1 MVVSPYIMFF
11 LMSTFGSA
19 QFGNALPL
27 LCRGCTL
34 HPPCKKPLQPRRAA
48 DPSDFAPLTEDR
60 AQHFATSWARLKTSS
75 LESCRSRR
83 LMLHYVNEHPHHSES
98 RNVLLRGDV
107 LRIRLFW
114 REEMAG
120 LE

>member
-1 MVVSPYIMFF
+1 
-11 LMSTFGSA
+11 
-19 QFGNALPL
+19 
-27 LCRGCTL
+27 
-34 HPPCKKPLQPRRAA
+34 
-48 DPSDFAPLTEDR
+48 
-60 AQHFATSWARLKTSS
+60 
-75 LESCRSRR
+75 
-83 LMLHYVNEHPHHSES
+83 MLHYVNEHPHHSES